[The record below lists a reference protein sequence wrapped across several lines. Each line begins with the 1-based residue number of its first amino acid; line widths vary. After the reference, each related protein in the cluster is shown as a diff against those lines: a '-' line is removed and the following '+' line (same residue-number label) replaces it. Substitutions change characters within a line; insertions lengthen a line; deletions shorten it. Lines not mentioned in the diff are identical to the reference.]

1 MEEEKKVIKISF
13 NMFIAIIITL
23 IIIVAT
29 LIGFG
34 IFFIKKVNNVENKIT
49 SDNKFSYKNIGD
61 KINYSVTVNDI
72 KLDNWRLFYYNND
85 EVYVI
90 YEGYLPNS
98 TNIASKVGLTQG
110 EDVYSEYGVYSD
122 ISKKDFLNKLN
133 AVRKKDLWDDL
144 LTPELKKAGA
154 TAKGGIDIETWVKS
168 WNAKG
173 YVELAIDKTEFS
185 DGTEGYSVL
194 KKDNINNSTQ
204 GMLNISSD
212 TDGYGDSLYF
222 PLINDEKN
230 VENPYY
236 GYWIASPS
244 SMADGYLM
252 IATDEGS
259 LGDNLHGYSNAKG
272 VGIRPIINIP
282 SKILQKS
289 EVRENT
295 WDIKY

>member
-1 MEEEKKVIKISF
+1 MEEEKKGIKISF
-13 NMFIAIIITL
+13 IITL
-23 IIIVAT
+23 TIIVIT

-34 IFFIKKVNNVENKIT
+34 IFFIKKVNNAENTIT
-49 SDNKFSYKNIGD
+49 GELAEDNKLSNKNIGD
-61 KINYSVTVNDI
+61 KINYSVTVNGI
-72 KLDNWRLFYYNND
+72 KLNNWRLFYYNDD

-110 EDVYSEYGVYSD
+110 EDVYSKYGVYSD
-122 ISKKDFLNKLN
+122 INKNYFLNKLN
-133 AVRKKDLWDDL
+133 AVREKDLWNDL

-173 YVELAIDKTEFS
+173 YVELAINKMEFS
-185 DGTEGYSVL
+185 DGTAGYSVL
-194 KKDNINNSTQ
+194 KEDNTNTSIS

-212 TDGYGDSLYF
+212 ADGYGDSLYF
-222 PLINDEKN
+222 PVVHDEKN

-244 SMADGYLM
+244 SIADGYLM
-252 IATDEGS
+252 IATDDGN
-259 LGDNLHGYSNAKG
+259 LGDNLHGYSNAQG

-289 EVRENT
+289 KLKEHT